1 MTGPMQSQT
10 RKLKY
15 HVATSLDGFI
25 AREDDSVDF
34 FPSDL
39 PPTLD
44 YFDTLSTA
52 YDTVLM
58 GRVTYEP
65 ALKAGITDPY
75 PSLETYVVSRTLKE
89 SPNPRVHLVRED
101 PVGFVR
107 ELKQRPGASNDMS
120 RVVRAAHFSV
130 PRDIYL
136 CGGSTLASTLF
147 DAGLIDEVLIKL
159 NPVLIGSGKGVAPR
173 LPSKVDLE
181 LLSTKTYQ
189 SGLVLLHYAVKR

>member
-1 MTGPMQSQT
+1 MQSQT

-25 AREDDSVDF
+25 AREDDTVDF
-34 FPSDL
+34 FSSDL
-39 PPTLD
+39 PPILD

-65 ALKAGITDPY
+65 ALKMGITDPY
-75 PSLETYVVSRTLKE
+75 PSLETYVFSRTMKE

-120 RVVRAAHFSV
+120 HVVRAANFSV

-136 CGGSTLASTLF
+136 CGGGTLARTLF

-159 NPVLIGSGKGVAPR
+159 NPVLLGSGKGVAPR
-173 LPSKVDLE
+173 LPSKVELE